1 MDASKLNEIK
11 KLIEKY
17 GVKSK
22 TLIENSKP
30 FLKVESYKIELNN
43 GHTIYRD
50 KLVKNSGRGSG
61 CACVVVPLLDNDEV
75 LLIVQPRVFTHLGAQ
90 LDFPAGYL
98 NNDEDHK
105 SAALRELE
113 EETGYR
119 ASEIKE
125 VAYYYQDEGIGDARN
140 KIYIARGLKKVSD
153 VKLDEDE
160 YLESLTVKVDD
171 LKELIELG
179 YLASGGARI
188 AYAELMMERLTRKG
202 E

>member
-1 MDASKLNEIK
+1 MEEAKLIEIK

-17 GVKSK
+17 GVASK
-22 TLIENSKP
+22 TLVENDKP
-30 FLKVESYKIELNN
+30 FLKIESYEIKLNN
-43 GHTIYRD
+43 GKTIYRD
-50 KLVKNSGRGSG
+50 RLVKNSGRGSG
-61 CACVVVPLLDNDEV
+61 CACVVVPVLENGDILLV
-75 LLIVQPRVFTHLGAQ
+75 VQPRPFTHLGAQ

-113 EETGYR
+113 EETGYK

-140 KIYIARGLKKVSD
+140 KIYIARGLKKVSE

-160 YLESLTVKVDD
+160 YLETLTVKACDI
-171 LKELIELG
+171 KELIELG
-179 YLASGGARI
+179 YLASGGAAI
-188 AYAELMMERLTRKG
+188 AYAHLLLEGIVRKG

>member
-125 VAYYYQDEGIGDARN
+125 VAYYYQDDGIGDARN
-140 KIYIARGLKKVSD
+140 KVYIDRGLKKVSEGN
-153 VKLDEDE
+153 LDEDE
-160 YLESLTVKVDD
+160 YLETLTVKVEDI
-171 LKELIELG
+171 KELIDLG
-179 YLASGGARI
+179 YLASAGARI
-188 AYAELMMERLTRKG
+188 AYCELMLEKLGKG